1 MIRFADLFAGIGGIR
16 LGFEQA
22 CAQLDM
28 RSECSISSEIDPKAR
43 ETYRH
48 NFGDTPAGDIRLLQ
62 SPPQF
67 DFLLAGFPC
76 QPFSYAGK
84 QAGFGDTR
92 GTLFFEV
99 ERLLRESMPS
109 AFLLE
114 NVRGLT
120 THDDGRT
127 FATILEALENLGY
140 GVRWLLLNSSEFGVP
155 QNRVRLYVVGIRG
168 AKPHMTLVSCL
179 GAADSHSFRNARESL
194 ELLPSKATPLVKDIL
209 QPNPPDKYRCS
220 AQFEEALRAFVGDDL
235 SALDGVRLIDYRGGH
250 SIHSWDLGLR
260 GKCTEHEKEFMEWL
274 IRNRRKAEYGQSQD
288 GKKLTLEQIE
298 SGYSEP
304 WLASVLASLVA
315 KGYLQCVNGH
325 YNPVLG
331 NMSFEVYKFLDPNS
345 ISVTVVA
352 SDAHRLGVVQNN
364 HARRVTPR
372 ECARL
377 QGFPD
382 TFTPHDSDT
391 WAYHQLGNSVAVPVV
406 RRVVLDLLQ
415 NNPQLLRQNH

>member
-1 MIRFADLFAGIGGIR
+1 MR

-22 CAQLDM
+22 CAQLGL
-28 RSECSISSEIDPKAR
+28 RSQCAISSEIDPRAR
-43 ETYRH
+43 ETYSQ
-48 NFGDTPAGDIRLLQ
+48 NFGDTPEGDIYLIQ

-84 QAGFGDTR
+84 KAGFGDTR

-99 ERLLRESMPS
+99 ERFLRESMPS

-114 NVRGLT
+114 NVRGLM
-120 THDDGRT
+120 THDGGRT
-127 FATILEALENLGY
+127 FATILETLENLGY
-140 GVRWLLLNSSEFGVP
+140 GVRWFLLNSSEFGVP
-155 QNRVRLYVVGIRG
+155 QNRVRLYVVGMKG
-168 AKPHMTLVSCL
+168 AQPHMTLSSRL
-179 GAADSHSFRNARESL
+179 GAADSHAFRRASEGL
-194 ELLPSKATPLVKDIL
+194 QLLQGEPAVLVKNIL
-209 QPNPPDKYRCS
+209 EPNPPDKYRCS
-220 AQFEEALRAFVGDDL
+220 ARFEELLRAFVGSDL
-235 SALDGVRLIDYRGGH
+235 SALNGVRLIDYRGGH

-274 IRNRRKAEYGQSQD
+274 IHNRRKAQYGQLQD

-298 SGYSEP
+298 TGYREP
-304 WLASVLASLVA
+304 WLTDVLKSLIA
-315 KGYLQCVNGH
+315 KGYLQCVDGH

-331 NMSFEVYKFLDPNS
+331 NMSFEIYKFLDPDS

-364 HARRVTPR
+364 RPRHITPR

-382 TFTPHDSDT
+382 TFIPHASDM

-415 NNPQLLRQNH
+415 NNPELLGKS